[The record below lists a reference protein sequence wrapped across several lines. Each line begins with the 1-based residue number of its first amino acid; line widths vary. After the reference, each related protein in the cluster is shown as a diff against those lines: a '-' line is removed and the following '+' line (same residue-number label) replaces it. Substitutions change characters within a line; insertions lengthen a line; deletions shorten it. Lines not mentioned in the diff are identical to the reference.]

1 MCLGNISKD
10 FTANNKKIYEKAG
23 LNGYVYDFSVDYNI
37 IDPSNITNVHKYLIK
52 KHNVTVPILEFKGNL
67 RHVQKVYPTLVT
79 QVDLILQD

>member
-10 FTANNKKIYEKAG
+10 FTANKKKIYEKAG

-37 IDPSNITNVHKYLIK
+37 IDPSNITNVHKYLMK

-67 RHVQKVYPTLVT
+67 RRVQKVYPTLVT